1 MEYYLPRDCQYT
13 MKFNMR
19 IHLNRF
25 LVIDIRLFLVIFGL
39 SACVTNIEPLTDSAI
54 DPDEPI
60 KVAVLAPFG
69 SKEKKLAYI
78 GRSLRDAALL
88 AKQDLG
94 TSNLDLII
102 YDTGEWVDH
111 STGPVD
117 SAITDGANFILGPFL
132 PEKVK
137 SISTFAKQARLKIIA
152 FTDDITVA
160 KNDIFILGDNPIN
173 RAEKLV
179 QYAVKKK
186 KYRLGIISAIK
197 DSQSDLEN
205 SIRSIVRENGGI
217 VTFSVYYPDKI
228 SNLSNVAEDLR
239 QKVISSHTNAIIFTD
254 SPNKRIPLIAAD
266 LTDIINSDSENRL
279 QIIGL
284 TRWDL
289 DSSIMLEP
297 ALAGS
302 WLAVPDNR
310 FRKVYEEK
318 FLKKFGY
325 RPHLSSNLA
334 YDAVAAMG
342 VLIRKRS
349 ITKSLHPLNTKELT
363 NINGFIGVDGI
374 FRFKPDGRIEKAL
387 SIVEVIK
394 GRTNILKPAANKF
407 P

>member
-1 MEYYLPRDCQYT
+1 
-13 MKFNMR
+13 MKFNIR
-19 IHLNRF
+19 IHLRRF
-25 LVIDIRLFLVIFGL
+25 LVIDVRLILVIFALNG
-39 SACVTNIEPLTDSAI
+39 CVANIEPLPKPTI
-54 DPDEPI
+54 EPDKPI

-102 YDTGEWVDH
+102 YDTGKREDH
-111 STGPVD
+111 RAGPIF
-117 SAITDGANFILGPFL
+117 SAITDGANFILGPVL

-137 SISTFAKQARLKIIA
+137 SISTISKQAGVKIIA

-160 KNDIFILGDNPIN
+160 ENGVFILGDNPIN
-173 RAEKLV
+173 RAEKLI
-179 QYAVKKK
+179 QYAVKNK

-205 SIRSIVRENGGI
+205 SIRSIIRKNGGI
-217 VTFSVYYPDKI
+217 VTFSEYYPDKI
-228 SNLSNVAEDLR
+228 SSLSNVAEVLR
-239 QKVISSHTNAIIFTD
+239 QKVISSHTDAIIFTD
-254 SPNKRIPLIAAD
+254 NPNKRIPLIVAD
-266 LTDIINSDSENRL
+266 LTDMIDPGSENHL

-289 DSSIMLEP
+289 DPSIMFEP
-297 ALAGS
+297 ALTGS
-302 WLAVPDNR
+302 WLAIPDNR
-310 FRKVYEEK
+310 FRKVYEQK

-325 RPHLSSNLA
+325 RPHLTSNLA

-349 ITKSLHPLNTKELT
+349 ITKSLHPLNTNGLT

-374 FRFKPDGRIEKAL
+374 FRFKPDGRIEKEL
-387 SIVEVIK
+387 SIVEVKK